1 MASPTRWTWIW
12 ASSRRW
18 WRTGKPGVLQSMR
31 VQRVGHDWAT
41 GQQHTQGECRM
52 KREAELGVMLP
63 QDKEGWQFPGNHQKQ
78 KERPGDRFSQLSERV
93 SAAHT
98 LISDFSSQIYK
109 MIYFWGLSHLVCG
122 TWLWQ
127 VLETTTPAV
136 CDSQGHKLTLLRNW
150 R

>member
-1 MASPTRWTWIW
+1 
-12 ASSRRW
+12 
-18 WRTGKPGVLQSMR
+18 
-31 VQRVGHDWAT
+31 
-41 GQQHTQGECRM
+41 M
-52 KREAELGVMLP
+52 KREAEFGVMLP
-63 QDKEGWQFPGNHQKQ
+63 QDKEGRQFPGNRQKQ
-78 KERPGDRFSQLSERV
+78 KERPGDRVSQLSGRA

-109 MIYFWGLSHLVCG
+109 TMCFWGLSHLVCG

-136 CDSQGHKLTLLRNW
+136 CDSKGHKLTLLWNW